1 MRVTAR
7 LCVFSSVFAWRLWLR
22 ASYIQRGALAQVSEW
37 LLSVHENPV
46 SGSKTDVILNLKMML
61 FDNGKRR
68 YFKLKDVTIFGND
81 VAITL

>member
-1 MRVTAR
+1 MASLAAR
-7 LCVFSSVFAWRLWLR
+7 QLHPAW
-22 ASYIQRGALAQVSEW
+22 LAQVSEW